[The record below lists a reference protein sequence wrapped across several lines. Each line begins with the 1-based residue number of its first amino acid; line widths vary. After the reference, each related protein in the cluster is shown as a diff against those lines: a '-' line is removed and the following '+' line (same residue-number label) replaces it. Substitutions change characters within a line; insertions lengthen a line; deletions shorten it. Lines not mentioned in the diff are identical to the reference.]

1 MKTNWKIF
9 GLNLLFFVLPLLIV
23 FIPFNVNN
31 DETVTIIKLLIWFI
45 YCMAFILF
53 TKLFSKNHPKIK
65 QLYEN
70 LINVNNSFKNKDP
83 RMLKIYVI
91 SIAVVAVLVA
101 GIVFILE
108 TFVPKLNSA
117 FVIPMV
123 VMTNI
128 FFLQCTDFN
137 NIK

>member
-1 MKTNWKIF
+1 MKNNWKIF

-108 TFVPKLNSA
+108 TFVPKLNSS

-123 VMTNI
+123 VMTSM
-128 FFLQCTDFN
+128 FFLQCTDFKN
-137 NIK
+137 LK

>member
-1 MKTNWKIF
+1 M
-9 GLNLLFFVLPLLIV
+9 
-23 FIPFNVNN
+23 
-31 DETVTIIKLLIWFI
+31 
-45 YCMAFILF
+45 F

-101 GIVFILE
+101 IIVFSLE
-108 TFVPKLNSA
+108 TFAPKLNST

-123 VMTNI
+123 VMTSM
-128 FFLQCTDFN
+128 FFLQCTDFKN
-137 NIK
+137 LK